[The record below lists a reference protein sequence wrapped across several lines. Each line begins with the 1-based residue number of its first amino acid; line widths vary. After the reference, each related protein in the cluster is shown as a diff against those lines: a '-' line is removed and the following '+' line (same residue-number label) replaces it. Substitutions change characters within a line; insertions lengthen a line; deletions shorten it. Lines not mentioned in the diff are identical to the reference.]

1 MDLDKCRYIVV
12 EGPIGS
18 GKTSLAHVLA
28 QHVGGE
34 ELFERP
40 EENPFLERFY
50 SDIARYALATQLT
63 FLFQRVDQLA
73 GVGQFDMFRRA
84 TVADFM
90 LDKDPLFARLNLT
103 DDEYTLYDKVFRHLK
118 PQTPTPDLVIYLQA
132 PVDTLI
138 ERVLRR
144 GVAYERQIPEAYL
157 ARLADA
163 YTRFFYQYAEAP
175 LLIVNSERLNF
186 VDNPGHV
193 DLLLDRIRGMRG
205 PREFFNLGTAA

>member
-1 MDLDKCRYIVV
+1 MDVIHSTDELRKRLANAGRVAFV
-12 EGPIGS
+12 PTMGSLHEGHL
-18 GKTSLAHVLA
+18 TLM
-28 QHVGGE
+28 
-34 ELFERP
+34 R
-40 EENPFLERFY
+40 
-50 SDIARYALATQLT
+50 IAREHGDTVVSSVFVNRLQFAPNEDYDRYPRT
-63 FLFQRVDQLA
+63 FEADQAGLVSA
-73 GVGQFDMFRRA
+73 GVD
-84 TVADFM
+84 V
-90 LDKDPLFARLNLT
+90 LFARLNLT

-193 DLLLDRIRGMRG
+193 DLLLDRIRAMRG